1 VLWRPELC
9 RRVQSRS
16 RAALTHQEVII
27 LRAFITGL
35 AGFAGSHLAD
45 YLLAHTSDQVYGVS
59 LPTDSTRNLTHILD
73 RVTLSLAD
81 LADYDTVRALLSELR
96 PDIIFHLAAQAS
108 VGRSWADPATTLVN
122 NITAQVNMLRAVTE
136 LGLAPRILIIG
147 SADEY
152 GLVRPDEVPVD
163 EDTPLRP
170 LNPYA
175 VSKLTQDY
183 LGLQYYLSHKLPI
196 MRVRPFNHI
205 GPRQGPG
212 FVVPDFAKQI
222 AEIEAG
228 LREPVLHVGNL
239 SAQRDFA
246 DVRDVVRAY
255 YLAITL
261 GQPGEVYNIG
271 AGQGHTIQNILDR
284 MLKLS
289 RVTFAVEQD
298 PERMRP
304 SDIPVMVCDSHKL
317 AQATGWAPT
326 FTLDQSLNDVLDYWR
341 ESVRR

>member
-1 VLWRPELC
+1 VLWRLGFFDLGLAPPL
-9 RRVQSRS
+9 
-16 RAALTHQEVII
+16 LHQEVAT

-45 YLLAHTSDQVYGVS
+45 YLLAHTDDQVYGVS
-59 LPTDSTRNLTHILD
+59 LPTDSTRNLAHILD

-81 LADYDTVRALLSELR
+81 LSDYDTVRGLLDGLK
-96 PDIIFHLAAQAS
+96 PDVIFHLAAQAS
-108 VGRSWADPATTLVN
+108 VGRSWADPAGTLVN
-122 NITAQVNMLRAVTE
+122 NIAAQVNMLRAVTE
-136 LGLAPRILIIG
+136 LGLTPRILIIG

-152 GLVRPDEVPVD
+152 GLVSADDIPVD
-163 EDTPLRP
+163 EATPLRP

-175 VSKLTQDY
+175 VSKLTQDF
-183 LGLQYYLSHKLPI
+183 LGLQYHLSHKLPI
-196 MRVRPFNHI
+196 VRVRPFNHI

-228 LREPVLHVGNL
+228 QREPVMRVGNL

-255 YLAITL
+255 HLAATL

-271 AGQGHTIQNILDR
+271 AGQGHTIQDILER

-289 RVTFAVEQD
+289 RVRLAVEQD

-304 SDIPVMVCDSHKL
+304 SDIPVMVCDSRKL
-317 AQATGWAPT
+317 ERATGWAPT
-326 FTLDQSLNDVLDYWR
+326 YTLDQSLSDVLDYWR